1 RHAVKKLLDIADEAL
16 VCHWPG
22 PAAKSRPGQ
31 VEPATQ
37 RLGDRP
43 IRFGCSKAYL
53 PVDSDIYT
61 CLGLYLIAL
70 VGRQADIDRTV
81 CPRIVRHAYQHLGL
95 QRFPGSQCVG
105 VALEPHVPA
114 AVAGMCCEADLCS
127 FAAAV
132 VYADGSRQALTK
144 GLVGSD
150 LCSSKIQVQFE

>member
-1 RHAVKKLLDIADEAL
+1 
-16 VCHWPG
+16 
-22 PAAKSRPGQ
+22 
-31 VEPATQ
+31 TQ

-43 IRFGCSKAYL
+43 VRFGCSKAYL

-95 QRFPGSQCVG
+95 QRFPGSQSVG

-127 FAAAV
+127 VAAAV
-132 VYADGSRQALTK
+132 VYADGSRQALAK

-150 LCSSKIQVQFE
+150 LCSSKIQVQFEFPGGLCGWGLACKGELVLIIAVTPQAQVALGA